1 MHPYSGTARHTGYS
15 RLTGAVYLRWTE
27 GKPRTLI
34 ALCVSITAGP
44 VAHSV
49 REDGL
54 DASPLVL
61 GELDLVI
68 PRIERLQ
75 LTGHD
80 SVRDR
85 SPCDRATRTFDVG
98 RGRLRVFLDV
108 FNLYNRQNL
117 RSFDYKV
124 ALPEGTVIPNIGET
138 LLPLLPT
145 LGFTWEF

>member
-1 MHPYSGTARHTGYS
+1 MTVCTPIAGPLDTRYS

-68 PRIERLQ
+68 P
-75 LTGHD
+75 G
-80 SVRDR
+80 S
-85 SPCDRATRTFDVG
+85 
-98 RGRLRVFLDV
+98 RG
-108 FNLYNRQNL
+108 FN
-117 RSFDYKV
+117 
-124 ALPEGTVIPNIGET
+124 
-138 LLPLLPT
+138 
-145 LGFTWEF
+145 